1 MKQLKISMNS
11 KLEPKKRQL
20 IKTLRAQGIT
30 DETVLEAIYV
40 IPREDFI
47 PEYLRNQAY
56 ENAAL
61 PIESGQTISQP
72 YIVAYMTQ
80 ELKVDKSHKV
90 LEIGTGSGYQ
100 AVVLA
105 KLCKRLFTIERHMPL
120 YKAAEEIF
128 KKFRLFNITTLFGNG
143 IKGWKEQEPFDR
155 IMVTAAGEDI
165 PDELLYQLKDGG
177 IMVIPVGGQDE
188 TQHIVRVTRR
198 GDEFD
203 FKTLLAVKFVPL
215 LSGIVHSS

>member
-1 MKQLKISMNS
+1 MNVS
-11 KLEPKKRQL
+11 LDDKK
-20 IKTLRAQGIT
+20 KTLLNKLKEQGIT
-30 DETVLEAIYV
+30 DEIVLEVIAD

-47 PEYLRNQAY
+47 PDFLRSQAY

-61 PIESGQTISQP
+61 PIESEQTISQP

-80 ELKVDKSHKV
+80 ELRVTKNHKV

-100 AVVLA
+100 AAVLA

-120 YKAAEEIF
+120 FKGAEEMF
-128 KKFRLFNITTLFGNG
+128 KKLRLYNITTLFGNG
-143 IKGWKEQEPFDR
+143 MKGWKEQQPFDR
-155 IMVTAAGEDI
+155 IMVTAAGEEI

-177 IMVIPVGGQDE
+177 IMIIPVGAQDE
-188 TQHIVRVTRR
+188 TQHVVRITRN
-198 GDEFD
+198 GDDFD
-203 FKTLLAVKFVPL
+203 VKTLLPVKFVPL

>member
-1 MKQLKISMNS
+1 MNVS
-11 KLEPKKRQL
+11 LDDKK
-20 IKTLRAQGIT
+20 KTLLNKLKEQGIT
-30 DETVLEAIYV
+30 DEIVLEVIGD

-47 PEYLRNQAY
+47 PDFLRSQAY

-61 PIESGQTISQP
+61 PIESEQTISQP

-80 ELKVDKSHKV
+80 ELRVTKNHKV

-100 AVVLA
+100 AAVLA

-120 YKAAEEIF
+120 FKGAEEMF
-128 KKFRLFNITTLFGNG
+128 KKLRLYNITTLFGNG
-143 IKGWKEQEPFDR
+143 MKGWKEQQPFDR
-155 IMVTAAGEDI
+155 IMVTAAGEEI

-177 IMVIPVGGQDE
+177 IMIIPVGAQDE
-188 TQHIVRVTRR
+188 TQHVIRITRN
-198 GDEFD
+198 GDDFD
-203 FKTLLAVKFVPL
+203 VKTLLPVKFVPL

>member
-1 MKQLKISMNS
+1 MNVSLVDKKEALLTKLK
-11 KLEPKKRQL
+11 EH
-20 IKTLRAQGIT
+20 GIT
-30 DETVLEAIYV
+30 DEKVLQIIAD

-47 PEYLRNQAY
+47 PDFLRAQAY

-61 PIESGQTISQP
+61 PIESEQTISQP

-80 ELKVDKSHKV
+80 ELQVNNSHKV

-100 AVVLA
+100 AAVLS

-120 YKAAEEIF
+120 FKGAEEMF
-128 KKFRLFNITTLFGNG
+128 KKLRLYNITTLFGNG
-143 IKGWKEQEPFDR
+143 MKGWKEQQPFDR
-155 IMVTAAGEDI
+155 IMVTAAGEEI

-177 IMVIPVGGQDE
+177 IMIIPVGAQNE
-188 TQHIVRVTRR
+188 TQHVVRITRL
-198 GDEFD
+198 GDDFD
-203 FKTLLAVKFVPL
+203 VKTLLPVKFVPL

>member
-1 MKQLKISMNS
+1 MKSSLKSKKKQLI
-11 KLEPKKRQL
+11 E
-20 IKTLRAQGIT
+20 ILRSQGIT
-30 DETVLEAIYV
+30 DEKVLEVISE

-47 PEYLRNQAY
+47 PDFLRNQAY

-61 PIESGQTISQP
+61 PIDSGQTISQP
-72 YIVAYMTQ
+72 FIVAYMTQ
-80 ELKVDKSHKV
+80 ELKVEKKHKV

-120 YKAAEEIF
+120 YKSAEDMF
-128 KKFRLFNITTLFGNG
+128 KKLRIFNITTLFGNG

-155 IMVTAAGEDI
+155 IMVTAAGEEI

-177 IMVIPVGGQDE
+177 IMIIPVGAQDE
-188 TQHIVRVTRR
+188 TQHIIRVTRR
-198 GDEFD
+198 GDDFD
-203 FKTLLAVKFVPL
+203 VKTLLPVKFVPL

>member
-1 MKQLKISMNS
+1 MNS
-11 KLEPKKRQL
+11 NLDIKKNRLLEKLREL
-20 IKTLRAQGIT
+20 GIK
-30 DETVLEAIYV
+30 DEKVLEIIAE

-47 PEYLRNQAY
+47 ADYLRPQAY

-61 PIESGQTISQP
+61 PIESDQTISQP

-80 ELKVDKSHKV
+80 ELRVKKSHKV

-100 AVVLA
+100 SVVLA
-105 KLCKRLFTIERHMPL
+105 RLCKRLFTVERHMPL
-120 YKAAEEIF
+120 HKGAEDMFE
-128 KKFRLFNITTLFGNG
+128 KFRLFNITTLFGNG
-143 IKGWKEQEPFDR
+143 IKGWKEQAPFDR

-188 TQHIVRVTRR
+188 TQHIVRVTRE
-198 GDEFD
+198 GDKFKV
-203 FKTLLAVKFVPL
+203 KTLLPVKFVPL

>member
-1 MKQLKISMNS
+1 MNVS
-11 KLEPKKRQL
+11 LVDKKEALL
-20 IKTLRAQGIT
+20 IKLKEQGIT
-30 DETVLEAIYV
+30 DEKVLKVIAD

-47 PEYLRNQAY
+47 PDFLRAQAY

-61 PIESGQTISQP
+61 PIENEQTISQP

-80 ELKVDKSHKV
+80 ELQVNNSHKV

-100 AVVLA
+100 AAVLS

-120 YKAAEEIF
+120 FKGAEEMF
-128 KKFRLFNITTLFGNG
+128 KKLRLYNITTLFGNG
-143 IKGWKEQEPFDR
+143 MKGWKEQQPFDR
-155 IMVTAAGEDI
+155 IMVTAAGEEI

-177 IMVIPVGGQDE
+177 MMIIPVGTQNE
-188 TQHIVRVTRR
+188 TQHVVRITRQ
-198 GDEFD
+198 GDDFD
-203 FKTLLAVKFVPL
+203 VKTLLPVKFVPL

>member
-1 MKQLKISMNS
+1 MKSSLKSKKKQLIGILKS
-11 KLEPKKRQL
+11 
-20 IKTLRAQGIT
+20 QGIT
-30 DETVLEAIYV
+30 DEKVLEVISE

-47 PEYLRNQAY
+47 PEFLRNQAY

-61 PIESGQTISQP
+61 PIDSGQTISQP
-72 YIVAYMTQ
+72 FIVAYMTQ
-80 ELKVDKSHKV
+80 ELKVEKKHKV

-100 AVVLA
+100 AAVLA

-120 YKAAEEIF
+120 YKSAEEMF
-128 KKFRLFNITTLFGNG
+128 KKLRIFNITTLFGNG

-155 IMVTAAGEDI
+155 IMVTAAGEEI

-177 IMVIPVGGQDE
+177 IMIIPVGAQDE
-188 TQHIVRVTRR
+188 TQHIIRVTRR
-198 GDEFD
+198 GDDFD
-203 FKTLLAVKFVPL
+203 VKTLLPVKFVPL